1 MQIKIRE
8 TVLDPNKERDEYFHD
23 LLDSVLMKIDLK
35 LLSIQTEFYEYSLQT
50 NDLFLTLFGIEQ
62 FWDRYSENDRPER
75 GTPEYEKIIAVMGK
89 IYDVEIIDRT
99 LVIKVGKD
107 DRSIGNASSAD
118 HSHIEPG

>member
-1 MQIKIRE
+1 MEKTYVFKSI
-8 TVLDPNKERDEYFHD
+8 NKPAR
-23 LLDSVLMKIDLK
+23 SAI
-35 LLSIQTEFYEYSLQT
+35 
-50 NDLFLTLFGIEQ
+50 TLFGIEQ

-75 GTPEYEKIIAVMGK
+75 GTPEYEKIIAVIRK

-107 DRSIGNASSAD
+107 DRSIGNSPSAD